1 MRRTHGHGASDAVA
15 IAFAAL
21 PLLVMSWVAYESTLT
36 GLV

>member
-1 MRRTHGHGASDAVA
+1 MKRTHGHGASDAVA
-15 IAFAAL
+15 ITFAAL